1 MAAVPGLR
9 RREGSRVS
17 DDAEFLRAAMPA
29 ADAVYTLARRLCR
42 DAVDAEDLVQ
52 ETYLRAWQAWGQ
64 RGRPRRVEPWL
75 ATICLNPARDAGRAR
90 ARRPTTL
97 PAADLA
103 ERPDR
108 VDVAEH
114 AVQRVLRADAE
125 AALRALPEEQRVAI
139 VLVDLCGLTA
149 AEAAAVTGSP
159 RGTVL
164 ARVHRGRKALAALVG
179 GREEEPRATRP

>member
-1 MAAVPGLR
+1 
-9 RREGSRVS
+9 
-17 DDAEFLRAAMPA
+17 
-29 ADAVYTLARRLCR
+29 
-42 DAVDAEDLVQ
+42 
-52 ETYLRAWQAWGQ
+52 
-64 RGRPRRVEPWL
+64 
-75 ATICLNPARDAGRAR
+75 
-90 ARRPTTL
+90 
-97 PAADLA
+97 
-103 ERPDR
+103 
-108 VDVAEH
+108 
-114 AVQRVLRADAE
+114 VQRVLRADAE